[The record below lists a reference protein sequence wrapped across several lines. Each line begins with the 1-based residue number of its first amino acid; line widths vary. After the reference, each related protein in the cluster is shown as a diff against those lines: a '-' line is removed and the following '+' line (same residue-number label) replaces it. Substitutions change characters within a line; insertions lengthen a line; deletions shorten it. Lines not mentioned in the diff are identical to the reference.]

1 MYRNQYEEV
10 RTMDSEIERRLFEDI
25 FRDYAEEDKEVIRE
39 QVMEIERIIKAL

>member
-1 MYRNQYEEV
+1 
-10 RTMDSEIERRLFEDI
+10 MDSEIERRLFEDI